1 MAWQH
6 GFASVDVWTP
16 APFPETRMKHLF
28 AVLLLALAAIA
39 SQAANS
45 NALNIIP
52 APLSV
57 EMRSGAFR
65 LTAKTVICTEPAGQE
80 TGKYLAARL
89 RKSTG
94 YPLFVASKLPAGASP
109 RHAITLTTNGANAEL
124 GAEGYEMEVAGNSVA
139 IRAPTEAG
147 LFYGAQSLLQ
157 MLPPEIFSDRRASG
171 ISWEIPCAKIV
182 DRPRFQWR
190 GLMLD
195 VSRHF
200 FTKSEVERLLD
211 EMALHKLN
219 TFHWHLVDDG
229 GWRIEIKKYP
239 KLTEVGAWREGV
251 GFGLKA
257 DASTAYGPD
266 GRYGGFYTQD
276 DIRDVVAYAAARH
289 ITVVP
294 EIELPGHSVA
304 ALSAHPEFSCNGG
317 PYTPQ
322 MQGGV
327 LRGIYCA
334 GKEETFAY
342 LEDVISEVCALFPG
356 KDFHIGGDEVRMENW
371 QQCPR
376 CQARMQAEG
385 LKSEHE
391 LQSWFI
397 RRVERMLNARG
408 KNLVGWSEIRQ
419 GGLASSAIVMDWIG
433 GGVEAANEDHDV
445 VMTPKDFCYFDYYQ
459 SQDKTA
465 EPRAIGGYLPLAKA
479 YAFEP
484 VPDGLLP
491 GKEKNILGAQGN
503 IWTEY
508 IPNFKQVEYM
518 TFPRL
523 CALAEATWSPKSAR
537 NWDGFS
543 SRLQA
548 HAKRLD
554 VMGINYRHPAGV
566 TPEAAPI
573 P

>member
-1 MAWQH
+1 
-6 GFASVDVWTP
+6 
-16 APFPETRMKHLF
+16 MKHLF

-52 APLSV
+52 AALSI

-94 YPLFVASKLPAGASP
+94 YPLFLASKLSAGASP
-109 RHAITLTTNGANAEL
+109 RHAITLTTNGANADL
-124 GAEGYEMEVAGNSVA
+124 GAEGYELEVAGNSVV

-190 GLMLD
+190 GVMLD

-257 DASTAYGPD
+257 DASTAYGID

-276 DIRDVVAYAAARH
+276 DIREVVAYAAARH

-371 QQCPR
+371 QKCPR

-419 GGLASSAIVMDWIG
+419 GGLASNAIVMDWIG

-465 EPRAIGGYLPLAKA
+465 EPRAIGGYLPLEKA

-543 SRLQA
+543 HRLQA
-548 HAKRLD
+548 HAQRLD